1 MAGKGGGSAEGVTTS
16 GAKPKIQTP
25 FTNAIAPKP
34 KGSK

>member
-25 FTNAIAPKP
+25 FQNPVAPKP
-34 KGSK
+34 GK